1 MALLPLSPPATTGQ
15 AGVMNITASRSIDR
29 LRRLGRRVGAA
40 IAEYNDA
47 THLMTELTT
56 APDHYVLHPRTVP
69 DTYAEF
75 LYRTSGPLAHE
86 PSAGARAAARAHR

>member
-1 MALLPLSPPATTGQ
+1 MS
-15 AGVMNITASRSIDR
+15 NTASRWADR
-29 LRRLGRRVGAA
+29 LRRLARKLRAA

-56 APDHYVLHPRTVP
+56 APDHYVLRPRTVP

-86 PSAGARAAARAHR
+86 PSASARAAARAHR

>member
-1 MALLPLSPPATTGQ
+1 MSK
-15 AGVMNITASRSIDR
+15 TASRWTAGLWR
-29 LRRLGRRVGAA
+29 LARRFRAA
-40 IAEYNDA
+40 IADYNDA

-56 APDHYVLHPRTVP
+56 APDHYVFRPRTVP

-86 PSAGARAAARAHR
+86 PSANARAAARAHR